1 MLFAAS
7 LEVNMKRC
15 VLKNGVKLIYEH
27 RATEITSFCIG
38 FNAGAQ
44 EEAAGFKLGVAHAVE
59 HMVYKGTIKRN
70 EREINKLCDEIFGF
84 QNAMTN
90 FPYVVYYGTCLSQDF
105 ERGIELFSDILLS
118 PKFSEDGFKE
128 EMNIISEELKE
139 WKDDI
144 QQRCEDSLLYNAFNK
159 IRIKDLIIGNEKSIE
174 YIEIKDIRKFYK
186 TYYTPNNCVIS
197 VCSSLEFNEVLEAIN
212 NYFQGWKTEFNP
224 IKKEEY
230 EENNGRIFI
239 EKVPG
244 ITGAKIQYIFKI
256 DSLDEDEIKALT
268 LFNEAFG
275 DGTSSILFEQI
286 RTNNGMAYEV
296 GSSIKNERGI
306 KLFTIAM
313 GTSSSNVEKA
323 MELVDKSIENIRDE
337 SVYFNEDNIRQL
349 SKRIKLKRQLKL
361 EKSIQLCK
369 ELTTYELMYGSAEKV
384 YNEVSNLEF
393 IKEQNILKVLNK
405 ILKKPTIQIILP
417 S

>member
-1 MLFAAS
+1 
-7 LEVNMKRC
+7 MKKC
-15 VLKNGVKLIYEH
+15 VLRNGVKLIYEH
-27 RATEITSFCIG
+27 RETEITSFCIG

-44 EEAAGFKLGVAHAVE
+44 EEIRGFKLGVAHAVE
-59 HMVYKGTIKRN
+59 HMIYKGTVNRS
-70 EREINKLCDEIFGF
+70 EMEINKLCDEIFGF

-105 ERGIELFSDILLS
+105 ERGIELFSDILLNPRF
-118 PKFSEDGFKE
+118 PKNGFKE
-128 EMNIISEELKE
+128 EMNIILQELKE

-144 QQRCEDSLLYNAFNK
+144 QQHCEDSLLYNAFNK
-159 IRIKDLIIGNEKSIE
+159 IRIKDLIIGNERSIE
-174 YIEIKDIRKFYK
+174 HIKIKDIEEFYK

-197 VCSSLEFNEVLEAIN
+197 VCSSLQFNEVLETIN
-212 NYFQGWKTEFNP
+212 NYFECWETAFNP

-230 EENNGRIFI
+230 EDNNEGIFV

-256 DSLDEDEIKALT
+256 DSLDENEIKALT

-296 GSSIKNERGI
+296 RSSIKNERGI
-306 KLFTIAM
+306 KLFTISM
-313 GTSSSNVEKA
+313 GTSSCNVEKA
-323 MELVDKSIENIRDE
+323 IQLVDKSIENIKNKKA
-337 SVYFNEDNIRQL
+337 YFNEDNIRQL
-349 SKRIKLKRQLKL
+349 GKRTNLKRQLKL

-384 YNEVSNLEF
+384 YNEVSNLEL
-393 IKEQNILKVLNK
+393 INEQDILKVLNK
-405 ILKKPTIQIILP
+405 ILKKPTVQVILP